1 MLEIADT
8 LPHLQGLR
16 KTMQPFSEIPL
27 SVLDLAP
34 IAQGHTAA
42 DAFRNTVTLARH
54 VEALGYKRF
63 WLAEHHNINGIASS
77 ATAVL
82 IGHVA
87 ANTRTIRVGSGGVML
102 PNHAPLI
109 IAEQFGTLETLFPG
123 RIDLG
128 LGRAPGSDGLT
139 QRALG
144 RDPRSGMNFP
154 ALLDELRG
162 FFRPAHPTQAV
173 RAIPGEGLDIP
184 IWLLGSSDFSA
195 RLAAELGLPFSF
207 AGHFSPEGMA
217 AMRLYRQLFQP
228 SQVLDKPYAMIGVP
242 VIAADTDQEA
252 QRQATTQQQKFLSL
266 VRGRRLQLQPPV
278 DDMSQL
284 WNEWERAAVA
294 QRLGA
299 AIVGGPET
307 VKRELEA
314 LVDRTQADE
323 VMIVSDFYD
332 IQDRLRSYEIVASLK
347 HSQAPRAD
355 RADTAVAQ

>member
-1 MLEIADT
+1 MKPLSAI
-8 LPHLQGLR
+8 
-16 KTMQPFSEIPL
+16 PF

-34 IAQGHTAA
+34 IAQGRTAA
-42 DAFRNTVTLARH
+42 DAFHNTVQLARH
-54 VEALGYKRF
+54 VEALGYNRF

-102 PNHAPLI
+102 PNHASLI

-144 RDPRSGMNFP
+144 RDPRSGLNFP
-154 ALLDELRG
+154 AQLEELRG
-162 FFRPAHPTQAV
+162 YFRPAHSTQAV
-173 RAIPGEGLDIP
+173 RAIPGEGLSIP

-195 RLAAELGLPFSF
+195 RLAAQLGLPFSF

-217 AMRLYRQLFQP
+217 AMRLYRDLFQP
-228 SQVLDKPYAMIGVP
+228 SDVLDKPYSMIGVP
-242 VIAADTDQEA
+242 IIAADTDQEA
-252 QRQATTQQQKFLSL
+252 RRQATTQQQKFLSL
-266 VRGRRLQLQPPV
+266 VRGNRLQLQPPV
-278 DDMSQL
+278 DDMSTV
-284 WNEWERAAVA
+284 WNEWERAAVQ

-307 VKRELEA
+307 VRRELES
-314 LVDRTQADE
+314 LVARTEADE

-332 IQDRLRSYEIVASLK
+332 PADRLRSYEIVASLK
-347 HSQAPRAD
+347 HAETPSDRQAG
-355 RADTAVAQ
+355 TAVAQ

>member
-1 MLEIADT
+1 MTALSDV
-8 LPHLQGLR
+8 
-16 KTMQPFSEIPL
+16 PF

-34 IAQGHTAA
+34 IAQNHTAA
-42 DAFRNTVTLARH
+42 DAFRNTVELAQH
-54 VEALGYKRF
+54 VERWGYNRF

-87 ANTRTIRVGSGGVML
+87 GHTKTLRVGSGGVML

-109 IAEQFGTLETLFPG
+109 IAEQFGTLETLYPG

-139 QRALG
+139 QRALR
-144 RDPRSGMNFP
+144 RDPRSGLEFP

-162 FFRPAHPTQAV
+162 FFRATHPTQAV
-173 RAIPGEGLDIP
+173 RSIPGEGLNIP

-195 RLAAELGLPFSF
+195 RLAAHLGLPFSF
-207 AGHFSPEGMA
+207 AGHFSPEGMQ

-228 SQVLDKPYAMIGVP
+228 SETLKRPYSMIGVP
-242 VIAADTDQEA
+242 VIAADTDEEA
-252 QRQATTQQQKFLSL
+252 RRQSTTQQQKFLSL
-266 VRGRRLQLQPPV
+266 IRGNRLQLQPPV
-278 DDMSQL
+278 DDMEQR
-284 WNEWERAAVA
+284 WNEWERAAV
-294 QRLGA
+294 QQKLGA
-299 AIVGGPET
+299 SIVGGPAT

-314 LVDRTQADE
+314 LIERTEADE

-332 IQDRLRSYEIVASLK
+332 LKDRLRSYEILASLRN
-347 HSQAPRAD
+347 APSENTSAT
-355 RADTAVAQ
+355 AGAAVAGAA